1 MITEMIQKAI
11 AEALGQGLMPDAGSN
26 AAGSATS
33 LAEPKLKRHKGGGRD
48 PKRKAPEATEPP
60 SGRGAPRAEA
70 DSTSGGNR
78 RVVRGKGAGGQPAVL
93 TSVAPAAP
101 ADGGWQTVQRR
112 KEEHEPFE
120 LRGQDW
126 DVPIVPHDAIGRKLD
141 DLPDGKPLEAV
152 ILASKTNLDT
162 EIRGS
167 PAKTVAAWAA
177 EHRVILADSWG
188 WVEETLPKQGKQLFG
203 KARLAEKEMSSLL
216 CCSGRG
222 GIFVD
227 CIRDA
232 IPAQVQWLARID
244 NEPATAY
251 LERGL
256 RMSAQLGL
264 ASQGGRIGARSARD
278 PNAAIPRIWV
288 LPHVPADWGPPE
300 VTQVLTQSFDD
311 ITLIHHRR
319 TGREQLYRFRGKHKF
334 GDRDIVP
341 LQVQLEED
349 GNKNEITM
357 WATIAPVKTP
367 SNKQTWL
374 RNQAVPLIE
383 PKPPALKVTPVKAPQ
398 AQAGQESGE
407 AQQPAN
413 MRAVSHRQLPDGVRI
428 EEAPKD
434 GSCFYHSMAQG
445 LQWLTGKS
453 FCHRD
458 LRAKANQHIEKH
470 LTEYLPEFDG
480 DPRFGI
486 ITFKESRRAKT
497 IALWL
502 TPKHVDLLLPADK
515 DAKYPA
521 ELFTPSPG
529 QIIDLRA
536 GGRSS
541 GDAASVCSAV
551 SSAASQWTRASDAV
565 SSARPAQVRSQAP
578 SSRKRPRP
586 EMSQAANQHES
597 DAASIRTGTVWS
609 SVPADSQKP
618 RGKATTGKR
627 TAPKTVWTSHRPPA
641 STSRSVA
648 SGGAEA
654 TDVEDLHIPEVPAES
669 SAARCRKDRAPD
681 RFRTP
686 QGPDMKYRM
695 LFKCELC
702 PFRATRVGANNMSA
716 LKAHHMNTCH
726 DGAGQLPKTDSNQW
740 FANRGKAEDFHWR
753 CPLCRIG
760 IKKVRSEI
768 SDSRIF
774 QLQRM
779 HKDQYHPEVSK
790 SKWRVLKKAQKPTDS
805 ESRRRR
811 AANLAK
817 SNVKAIRLK
826 LPPHLIPFTMPKAE
840 RLQRKGPVAERPIT
854 KLRRAG
860 APLAKFISLLTCNLA
875 RKGIA
880 TTDAVRAMLSQES
893 VQIAAFQEADIN
905 PMSAAGFVAAWR
917 RHHHQAVLSPVDSR
931 GRHRVAL
938 TSSLPLRHVQLP
950 DLSCADRVAAG
961 VVVWPLS
968 EGPTSV
974 LVVSFYGYPGDAHRT
989 SAAFESLMSSVA
1001 TFGGPYVIL
1010 GDFNITQTEGSL
1022 AAMLATGAIRAADD
1036 TGGSMHPN
1044 TNPTDTRRIDFAVAH
1059 PNLVASHVHTFRPG
1073 FSTAP
1078 APAEAPDTTPPDPE
1092 PEFSALLEAGQLD
1105 AAWTFLSDWADL
1117 LLGTSLLLCAPFAGS
1132 PVAFVNLSNS
1142 PGQQQ
1147 HRLLCLQ
1154 RWKEKTALSSDTFI
1168 LLTVCNNRAKSGD
1181 LLLRLPDPFWTS
1193 LAALWAQVI
1202 RSGVRSYLQQDL
1214 SAFFDSLSAFYSR
1227 QLRLF
1232 AVDSYTSERWH
1243 RSHHGLLQ
1251 GPGVEAGIYVD
1262 DRLLWFT
1269 GQEHSEEEARQ
1280 ALDRSDSFDSAAGLT
1295 CSCRK
1300 CHLITTVPRCPWR
1313 AEAEAR
1319 GYQIGSNLQFLGVDL
1334 CLESGEAVPLK
1345 LSLHKLQVRLRHT
1358 TNPAFSL
1365 EVRRQVIRSL
1375 VFPALFW
1382 AAGVAMPPLDTL
1394 EAIRQSIAAALR
1406 VSLTHEVPRVLAGQ
1420 VLGWTLDVGW
1430 VADWSA
1436 LSALTRTLVQ
1446 QPEWH
1451 EHLSLQ
1457 ELALFRTSSLPGAM
1471 ATLHRLQWSLDPQ
1484 SRALERIDDAGRR
1497 RTYRLGE
1504 DSPAVLKQW
1513 LTEAHVVEATHNC
1526 GQVQCFCEKLW
1537 PSRAHLLWS
1546 CPHFEAERS
1555 ELPFPVDR
1563 VEERLLGRPIPEYP
1577 PAPATEEQALVPQL
1591 LQLFETAASAH
1602 QTSLLLATDGS
1613 SEHDIGASAVV
1624 CDSPYLEMASADSSE
1639 DQTPFRMELLAI
1651 LGVLEALE
1659 LSAHPPRHVTILV
1672 DCESAMKAIC
1682 CPEASKYCILAAR
1695 AHGAGAAARRR
1706 GVNWQLTW
1714 VPSHGKKPGWTPRAP
1729 LLAATCRTLNQ
1740 KADDCANRLRRRRA
1754 HLADRVIWHQTARH
1768 AEGQEKAIVLLSA
1781 KTASFL
1787 EAHLCTASE

>member
-1 MITEMIQKAI
+1 MAPSSGGWQLRLQRQLQQMDAALKTETILCFAGRQGQPCRRMGKPTGWLKIQELAHQILCSRQKIIAEAVAWCHRWPCYSMSWSKFFEHGLPSEAQLLARRAGMEDAELSQVSRTAVGVQGDHAEPEASLGLESGSRDCEISPATLQPDEISEKELLLTMSGDGGDDGWSEPFQNLPCESAQAPFEPLPGRLHDASPDCQSGCSRGPHITASKDDPHSPEVLGFSPLLPGCPEEWHPQFPPPADEVPWPPRVVGPPPAQVPSPTCQSGCSSSPHTSASKGGPHTLEVFGCSPLPPVWSEEWHPQHPSPADAMLQLLPLRMGGGPGLDGLLEGIVAQLLPMITEMIQKAI

-162 EIRGS
+162 VRTILQGTSKPHRIMCVELKKDGKERIPGKVGNQLRFKQADITTHFSQGTAAPRYAGKKAAAVTIAPTTTTTTVYIRIPAAFCSAERWKEIRGS

-453 FCHRD
+453 YCHRD

-480 DPRFGI
+480 QGPSHEKLREQHPGDDSAALKAYLKLAACESAYASNLEIKALSMPRDPRFGI

-854 KLRRAG
+854 KLRLCSYYKCRRCGHVCHRGPKILKAHSG
-860 APLAKFISLLTCNLA
+860 A
-875 RKGIA
+875 
-880 TTDAVRAMLSQES
+880 
-893 VQIAAFQEADIN
+893 
-905 PMSAAGFVAAWR
+905 
-917 RHHHQAVLSPVDSR
+917 
-931 GRHRVAL
+931 
-938 TSSLPLRHVQLP
+938 
-950 DLSCADRVAAG
+950 SC
-961 VVVWPLS
+961 
-968 EGPTSV
+968 
-974 LVVSFYGYPGDAHRT
+974 
-989 SAAFESLMSSVA
+989 
-1001 TFGGPYVIL
+1001 
-1010 GDFNITQTEGSL
+1010 
-1022 AAMLATGAIRAADD
+1022 
-1036 TGGSMHPN
+1036 PN
-1044 TNPTDTRRIDFAVAH
+1044 T
-1059 PNLVASHVHTFRPG
+1059 RP
-1073 FSTAP
+1073 
-1078 APAEAPDTTPPDPE
+1078 DWVMHR
-1092 PEFSALLEAGQLD
+1092 ALRNLD
-1105 AAWTFLSDWADL
+1105 ALSTWAKTHKVSGMPRTQL
-1117 LLGTSLLLCAPFAGS
+1117 EEIFAS
-1132 PVAFVNLSNS
+1132 
-1142 PGQQQ
+1142 
-1147 HRLLCLQ
+1147 
-1154 RWKEKTALSSDTFI
+1154 
-1168 LLTVCNNRAKSGD
+1168 
-1181 LLLRLPDPFWTS
+1181 
-1193 LAALWAQVI
+1193 
-1202 RSGVRSYLQQDL
+1202 
-1214 SAFFDSLSAFYSR
+1214 
-1227 QLRLF
+1227 
-1232 AVDSYTSERWH
+1232 
-1243 RSHHGLLQ
+1243 
-1251 GPGVEAGIYVD
+1251 
-1262 DRLLWFT
+1262 
-1269 GQEHSEEEARQ
+1269 ARQ
-1280 ALDRSDSFDSAAGLT
+1280 A
-1295 CSCRK
+1295 
-1300 CHLITTVPRCPWR
+1300 V
-1313 AEAEAR
+1313 
-1319 GYQIGSNLQFLGVDL
+1319 
-1334 CLESGEAVPLK
+1334 
-1345 LSLHKLQVRLRHT
+1345 
-1358 TNPAFSL
+1358 
-1365 EVRRQVIRSL
+1365 
-1375 VFPALFW
+1375 
-1382 AAGVAMPPLDTL
+1382 
-1394 EAIRQSIAAALR
+1394 
-1406 VSLTHEVPRVLAGQ
+1406 
-1420 VLGWTLDVGW
+1420 
-1430 VADWSA
+1430 
-1436 LSALTRTLVQ
+1436 
-1446 QPEWH
+1446 
-1451 EHLSLQ
+1451 Q
-1457 ELALFRTSSLPGAM
+1457 ELPSQSSSL
-1471 ATLHRLQWSLDPQ
+1471 
-1484 SRALERIDDAGRR
+1484 
-1497 RTYRLGE
+1497 
-1504 DSPAVLKQW
+1504 
-1513 LTEAHVVEATHNC
+1513 
-1526 GQVQCFCEKLW
+1526 F
-1537 PSRAHLLWS
+1537 
-1546 CPHFEAERS
+1546 
-1555 ELPFPVDR
+1555 
-1563 VEERLLGRPIPEYP
+1563 
-1577 PAPATEEQALVPQL
+1577 
-1591 LQLFETAASAH
+1591 
-1602 QTSLLLATDGS
+1602 
-1613 SEHDIGASAVV
+1613 
-1624 CDSPYLEMASADSSE
+1624 
-1639 DQTPFRMELLAI
+1639 
-1651 LGVLEALE
+1651 
-1659 LSAHPPRHVTILV
+1659 
-1672 DCESAMKAIC
+1672 
-1682 CPEASKYCILAAR
+1682 
-1695 AHGAGAAARRR
+1695 
-1706 GVNWQLTW
+1706 
-1714 VPSHGKKPGWTPRAP
+1714 
-1729 LLAATCRTLNQ
+1729 
-1740 KADDCANRLRRRRA
+1740 
-1754 HLADRVIWHQTARH
+1754 
-1768 AEGQEKAIVLLSA
+1768 
-1781 KTASFL
+1781 
-1787 EAHLCTASE
+1787 